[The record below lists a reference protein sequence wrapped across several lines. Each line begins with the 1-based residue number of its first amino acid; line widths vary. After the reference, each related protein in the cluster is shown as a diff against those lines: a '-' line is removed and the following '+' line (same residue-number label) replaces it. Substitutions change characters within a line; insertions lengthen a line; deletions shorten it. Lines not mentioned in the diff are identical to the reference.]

1 MIGTARAGRGV
12 GTARVGRVVGRL
24 AVAVLVLGGA
34 GCASVPSGGQVI
46 TGKPAERAERV
57 DDPYVR
63 LIPVQPRPEWGPAQV
78 VSGFLAASASF
89 DDNHKV
95 ARMYLSG
102 RSSWNPGLRPSVTVL
117 SSRITE
123 PQVVKATE
131 NQATVKVTGEELG
144 TISTDGQY
152 TASPKGLEAT
162 FLLAKTPQGVW
173 RITSVP
179 GDDKTGLLL
188 SKGDVERAM
197 RTVNL
202 FFFAPD
208 KQTLVPNGIF
218 LPVVNRQTLPTQLV
232 QALLD
237 GPTSWLNGAVQTAFP
252 AGTRLRH
259 GVHVD
264 KEAATV
270 DLTKEAR
277 AGNVEQMS
285 AQLSW
290 TMRQLSEI
298 KRWRLR
304 IDGETVTPEG
314 MESTQPVHAWEANS
328 PDGQVPQGES
338 HQNAYAVGP
347 SGFLGTLE
355 SDRAQPVVTG
365 AAGRLSRPAIAPDY
379 REFAGL
385 NPAGNQVLVAAPL
398 TGAPAPRVVLNAQE
412 GGRFTAPTWSRD
424 GTLWVVETKKDESW
438 LWVRPRGKPPVRA
451 AHWGLGGREV
461 RAFRVA
467 RDGVRAAVIAHIDGR
482 PQIQLGRIA
491 HAPDG
496 SLDVGSF
503 LPVSSELQDAVD
515 LAWRDYNTFAVL
527 GRAKRDSQTLPFLMP
542 ISGSAITSLGVGSLG
557 EPRTIAAAPGA
568 PILIGTRSSG
578 KDQVCRQ
585 RAPSNSYSPWICPT
599 PAKDPTYPG

>member
-1 MIGTARAGRGV
+1 MTARGGAGRV
-12 GTARVGRVVGRL
+12 RTICRL
-24 AVAVLVLGGA
+24 AAAVLVLGAA

-46 TGKPAERAERV
+46 TGKPAERSERV

-63 LIPVQPRPEWGPAQV
+63 LIPVKPRPEWGPAQI

-89 DDNHKV
+89 DDNHEV
-95 ARMYLSG
+95 AKMYLSG
-102 RSSWNPGLRPSVTVL
+102 QSSWNPGLRPSVTVL
-117 SSRITE
+117 TSRITA
-123 PQVVKATE
+123 PQVVRSSTAK
-131 NQATVKVTGEELG
+131 ATVKVVGEELG
-144 TISTDGQY
+144 TITTDGQY

-162 FLLAKTPQGVW
+162 FQLAKTPQGVW
-173 RITSVP
+173 RITGLP

-188 SKGDVERAM
+188 SKDDVERAL

-208 KQTLVPNGIF
+208 RQTLVPNGIF

-259 GVHVD
+259 GVHVE
-264 KEAATV
+264 KEVATV
-270 DLTKEAR
+270 DLSKEAR
-277 AGNVEQMS
+277 AGSVEQMS

-298 KRWRLR
+298 KRWRLE
-304 IDGETVTPEG
+304 IEGEAVTPEG
-314 MESTQPVHAWEANS
+314 MDAIQPVHAWEANS
-328 PDGQVPQGES
+328 PDGQVPQGGS
-338 HQNAYAVGP
+338 HQNAYVVGT
-347 SGFLGTLE
+347 SGFLSALQG
-355 SDRAQPVVTG
+355 DRPQTVVTG
-365 AAGRLSRPAIAPDY
+365 AAGRLSHPAVAPDY

-385 NPAGNQVLVAAPL
+385 SNAAHQVLVAAPL
-398 TGAPAPRVVLNAQE
+398 NGAPPLRVLLTAHK
-412 GGRFTAPTWSRD
+412 GAHFTAPTWSRD
-424 GTLWVVETKKDESW
+424 GTLWVVESKKDESW

-451 AHWGLGGREV
+451 AHWGLGGRDV
-461 RAFRVA
+461 RAFRIA

-482 PQIQLGRIA
+482 PQVQVGRIA

-515 LAWRDYNTFAVL
+515 LAWRDYNTLAVL

-599 PAKDPTYPG
+599 PAKDPNYPG